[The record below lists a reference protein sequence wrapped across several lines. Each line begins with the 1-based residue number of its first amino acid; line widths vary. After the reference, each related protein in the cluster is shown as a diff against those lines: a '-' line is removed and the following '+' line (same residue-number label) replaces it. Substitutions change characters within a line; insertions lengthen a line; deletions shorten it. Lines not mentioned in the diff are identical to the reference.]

1 MKLTVAT
8 LRSILNEI
16 DDDVVL
22 ATLDYGNGDF
32 KTFSWIKRLLLLTDK
47 TSGKQYLTIN
57 GMGSHFTGKGEQS
70 HLKYAERYWDE
81 DSVLEISSKLPV
93 ISCAC
98 SEDDKHGET
107 KIWCCNHCGLPTE
120 EWWSKH

>member
-32 KTFSWIKRLLLLTDK
+32 KTFS
-47 TSGKQYLTIN
+47 
-57 GMGSHFTGKGEQS
+57 
-70 HLKYAERYWDE
+70 
-81 DSVLEISSKLPV
+81 
-93 ISCAC
+93 C
-98 SEDDKHGET
+98 
-107 KIWCCNHCGLPTE
+107 
-120 EWWSKH
+120 

>member
-81 DSVLEISSKLPV
+81 DSVLKISSSPV
-93 ISCAC
+93 LADESFFCEKQDDGNKCAKQC
-98 SEDDKHGET
+98 SDCDKWQNQE
-107 KIWCCNHCGLPTE
+107 
-120 EWWSKH
+120 

>member
-1 MKLTVAT
+1 MKLTVET

-47 TSGKQYLTIN
+47 TSGKKYLTIN

-81 DSVLEISSKLPV
+81 DSVLKISPNPMLADESF
-93 ISCAC
+93 SCMKDEKC
-98 SEDDKHGET
+98 NKWCGSTWCQKDKI
-107 KIWCCNHCGLPTE
+107 K
-120 EWWSKH
+120 

>member
-47 TSGKQYLTIN
+47 TSGKKYLTIN

-81 DSVLEISSKLPV
+81 DSVLKISPNPMLADESF
-93 ISCAC
+93 SCMKDEKC
-98 SEDDKHGET
+98 NKWCGSTWCQKDKT
-107 KIWCCNHCGLPTE
+107 K
-120 EWWSKH
+120 